1 MVILLDAM
9 GGDNAPD
16 ATIKGAVRAINQI
29 DAEILLIGDK
39 DIINSKVKEFYK
51 KDDISD
57 VSPKIKIHH
66 TTETIEMEDTPTL
79 AIKHKKDS
87 SMVVGFNLL
96 KEGKGDV
103 FISAGNS
110 GALLTGATL
119 LVGRIKGVDRPALAG
134 ILPAYKSRLVLM
146 DCGAN
151 TNCKP
156 TNLLQFAQMA
166 SIYLETTIGVKSPKV
181 GLLNIGT
188 EETKGNELMKD
199 SYKLLKEK
207 SGELGINFIGNVE
220 GRDAFSGNVD
230 IVVTDG
236 FTGNNFLKAVEG
248 LGKFV
253 KRTLSESLKKNLL
266 SKIAALP
273 SMPAIKRFAKSVDY
287 KEYGGALFLGVKK
300 PVVKAHG
307 SSDAK
312 VFEFTIKQAEQ
323 FVKNQAVEKL
333 KEEFTKE
340 KQGFMPKVILVSPP
354 EIGADI
360 ATSEFARSFDEDAIE
375 RSKELPVFYEK
386 IAKKYDCIFFNAAKV
401 IESSKVDSLHLM
413 PEAHKKLAEEL
424 YKCIMENE

>member
-1 MVILLDAM
+1 MIIILDAM

-29 DAEILLIGDK
+29 EADILLVGNTEV
-39 DIINSKVKEFYK
+39 INQKVKEFYGK
-51 KDDISD
+51 NDISE
-57 VSPKIKIHH
+57 VSPRIKVHH
-66 TTETIEMEDTPTL
+66 TTEMIEMEDTPTV

-156 TNLLQFAQMA
+156 INLLQFAQMA
-166 SIYLETTIGVKSPKV
+166 SIYLETTIGVKNPRV

-188 EETKGNELMKD
+188 EETKGNELMKE
-199 SYKLLKEK
+199 SYKLLKEQSK
-207 SGELGINFIGNVE
+207 ELGVNFIGNVE

-253 KRTLSESLKKNLL
+253 KRTLSESLKKNLI

-287 KEYGGALFLGVKK
+287 KEYGGALFLGVKQ

-323 FVKNQAVEKL
+323 FVKNKAVEKL
-333 KEEFTKE
+333 KEQFDKLNLRVELDEREEKIGYKIREAQLQKIPYMLIVGDKE
-340 KQGFMPKVILVSPP
+340 VEANAVGVRSRKDGD
-354 EIGADI
+354 IGAMSVEDFI
-360 ATSEFARSFDEDAIE
+360 NKIEEEIKTFAR
-375 RSKELPVFYEK
+375 
-386 IAKKYDCIFFNAAKV
+386 
-401 IESSKVDSLHLM
+401 
-413 PEAHKKLAEEL
+413 
-424 YKCIMENE
+424 